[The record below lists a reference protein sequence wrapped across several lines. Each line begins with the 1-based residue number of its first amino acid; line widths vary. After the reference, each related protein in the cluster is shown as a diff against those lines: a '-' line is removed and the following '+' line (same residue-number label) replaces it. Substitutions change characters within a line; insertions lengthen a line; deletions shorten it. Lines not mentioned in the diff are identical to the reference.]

1 MAAAVPE
8 RTAVAGIMQEQL
20 EDLQA
25 RFAHQELAIE
35 ALNDTVVRQDRLIAE
50 LREELA
56 QVKQMLRE
64 LKPSP
69 LGADVAAEPPPPH
82 Y

>member
-1 MAAAVPE
+1 ME
-8 RTAVAGIMQEQL
+8 DQI
-20 EDLQA
+20 EDLQV

-35 ALNDTVVRQDRLIAE
+35 ALNETVAHQDRQIAE
-50 LREELA
+50 LREELV
-56 QVKQMLRE
+56 QLKQMLLE

-69 LGADVAAEPPPPH
+69 LGNDVAGEPPPPH

>member
-1 MAAAVPE
+1 
-8 RTAVAGIMQEQL
+8 MQDQI
-20 EDLQA
+20 EDLQV

-35 ALNDTVVRQDRLIAE
+35 ALNETVARQDQLIAE
-50 LREELA
+50 LREQLV
-56 QVKQMLRE
+56 QLQQMMLE

-69 LGADVAAEPPPPH
+69 LGSDVADEPPPPH

>member
-1 MAAAVPE
+1 
-8 RTAVAGIMQEQL
+8 MQDQI
-20 EDLQA
+20 EDLQV

-35 ALNDTVVRQDRLIAE
+35 ALNETVARQDRQIAE
-50 LREELA
+50 LREELV
-56 QVKQMLRE
+56 QLKNMLRE

-69 LGADVAAEPPPPH
+69 LGSDVADEPPPPH